1 MEFKKIKC
9 TNCGKETLRE
19 MVAIECP
26 DCYILGANKE
36 KKEERKR
43 IIEGLNRIKGEI
55 MSLPNRDD
63 KIGARILMPDGG
75 GVNKFVV
82 TNKIDDLIK
91 RLERKD

>member
-1 MEFKKIKC
+1 MKKIKINNNSVDDDFKD
-9 TNCGKETLRE
+9 TELVRVRDVLE
-19 MVAIECP
+19 S
-26 DCYILGANKE
+26 
-36 KKEERKR
+36 
-43 IIEGLNRIKGEI
+43 LNQLKGEI

-91 RLERKD
+91 HLSGKEE